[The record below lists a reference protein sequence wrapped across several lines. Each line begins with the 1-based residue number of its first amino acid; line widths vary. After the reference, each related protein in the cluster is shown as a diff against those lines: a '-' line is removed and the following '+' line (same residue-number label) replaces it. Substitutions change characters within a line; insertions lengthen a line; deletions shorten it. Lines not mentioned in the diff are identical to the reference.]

1 MFSNEPLVITSTIY
15 LFLSQLTC
23 SWKVR
28 HFLFIGNDHKET
40 SPVSMQ
46 SILLVFQSFQSINH
60 QQPHVQFKG
69 TAHATLDKFENG
81 VFTLKTHQTGF
92 PSTPRR
98 RNLKNNHRLLR
109 ICVWEKLGQGD
120 HVLVVMSSFSKS
132 SVFKMFSVHTKR
144 KAGVFK
150 FLLFEERFR
159 NVPFPWRIS
168 VDGRPNRRHKAAIS
182 NFSGVVWAT
191 SSCRGSVCCIP
202 AWSWCFS
209 VLSHV
214 LQVVATC
221 CTKLNSLALRAT

>member
-109 ICVWEKLGQGD
+109 ICVWQKLGQGD
-120 HVLVVMSSFSKS
+120 HMLVVMSSFSKS
-132 SVFKMFSVHTKR
+132 SVFKMVSVHTSLSAKPAFS
-144 KAGVFK
+144 KSSCLKSVFET
-150 FLLFEERFR
+150 FRFR
-159 NVPFPWRIS
+159 EGLVWTVGLTVEIKLRFQIS
-168 VDGRPNRRHKAAIS
+168 
-182 NFSGVVWAT
+182 
-191 SSCRGSVCCIP
+191 P
-202 AWSWCFS
+202 A
-209 VLSHV
+209 
-214 LQVVATC
+214 
-221 CTKLNSLALRAT
+221 